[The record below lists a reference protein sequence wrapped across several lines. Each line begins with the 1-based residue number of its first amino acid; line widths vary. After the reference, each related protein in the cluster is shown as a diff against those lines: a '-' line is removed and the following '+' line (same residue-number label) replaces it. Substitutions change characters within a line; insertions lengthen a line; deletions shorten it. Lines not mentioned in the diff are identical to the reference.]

1 MFYQNNALKEIYNM
15 KTIEEL
21 NASKVPIVIIDK
33 SLDKFDEVVFFSEK
47 GWKGKKN
54 YWQNWTAGQ
63 IRAPPLTRLSWI
75 LQVQKKPKI
84 LA

>member
-47 GWKGKKN
+47 G
-54 YWQNWTAGQ
+54 
-63 IRAPPLTRLSWI
+63 
-75 LQVQKKPKI
+75 
-84 LA
+84 

>member
-1 MFYQNNALKEIYNM
+1 MFYQNNALKEIYIV

-33 SLDKFDEVVFFSEK
+33 SLDKLDEVVLFRKRLKRQTKLLPKLDFRANQS
-47 GWKGKKN
+47 
-54 YWQNWTAGQ
+54 TAANKT
-63 IRAPPLTRLSWI
+63 IMNIAST
-75 LQVQKKPKI
+75 KKPKI